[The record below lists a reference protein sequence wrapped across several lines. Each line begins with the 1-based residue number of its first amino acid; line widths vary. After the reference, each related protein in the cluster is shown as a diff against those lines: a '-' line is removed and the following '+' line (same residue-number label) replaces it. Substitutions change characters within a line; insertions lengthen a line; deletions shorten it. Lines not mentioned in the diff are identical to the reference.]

1 MVEETEVVL
10 IAATE
15 GMIIGKVIK
24 DTIVTM
30 DTAMSRGVMTVEIM
44 EEAEMKAEEMTVA
57 AITDMEEA
65 EVNHLIIK

>member
-1 MVEETEVVL
+1 MVEETVVVL

-24 DTIVTM
+24 DTIVTTDIATSGADM
-30 DTAMSRGVMTVEIM
+30 TAEIM
-44 EEAEMKAEEMTVA
+44 EEAEMKAEGMTVA
-57 AITDMEEA
+57 AITDTEEV